1 MNGGGT
7 LTIKTD
13 NVELAE
19 PIRRGDELMPVGKY
33 VVIGVGDTGCGI
45 PKENLDKIFEPFF
58 TTKAVGSGTGLGLS
72 TVYGIIKQTGGHI
85 FVDSAPGEGAT
96 FTIYLPRHEGA
107 QESERL
113 TDEPRARGSKRDLTG
128 MGTVLLVEDEDAVRM
143 FGARA
148 LRNKGYNVVEASS
161 GEAALKLLDDGAD
174 RIDVLISDVVMPG
187 MDGPSMVRRAR
198 DKRPD
203 MKVIFISGY
212 TEDSLRKRME
222 VAGDVHFLAKPFTLQ
237 QLAGKVKEIMAD
249 AP

>member
-1 MNGGGT
+1 
-7 LTIKTD
+7 
-13 NVELAE
+13 
-19 PIRRGDELMPVGKY
+19 MPRY
-33 VVIGVGDTGCGI
+33 
-45 PKENLDKIFEPFF
+45 PFF

-85 FVDSAPGEGAT
+85 FVDSDPGKGAT

-107 QESERL
+107 QEVERPL
-113 TDEPRARGSKRDLTG
+113 DEPRARAAERDLTG

-148 LRNKGYNVVEASS
+148 LRNKGYNVVEAPS
-161 GEAALKLLDDGAD
+161 GEAALKLLDEAGD

-187 MDGPSMVRRAR
+187 MDGPSMVRRVR
-198 DKRPD
+198 DKHPD

-212 TEDSLRKRME
+212 TEDSLRKRMD
-222 VAGDVHFLAKPFTLQ
+222 VVGDVHFLAKPFTLQ
-237 QLAGKVKEIMAD
+237 QLAGKVKEIMAGD

>member
-1 MNGGGT
+1 MLFRSSAPRKGACFSIF
-7 LTIKTD
+7 L
-13 NVELAE
+13 
-19 PIRRGDELMPVGKY
+19 PRHRGDE
-33 VVIGVGDTGCGI
+33 
-45 PKENLDKIFEPFF
+45 
-58 TTKAVGSGTGLGLS
+58 A
-72 TVYGIIKQTGGHI
+72 Q
-85 FVDSAPGEGAT
+85 GAARAAEEVA
-96 FTIYLPRHEGA
+96 LP
-107 QESERL
+107 
-113 TDEPRARGSKRDLTG
+113 RDLTG
-128 MGTVLLVEDEDAVRM
+128 TGTVLLVEDEDAVRM

-148 LRNKGYNVVEASS
+148 LRNKGYNVVEAPS

-198 DKRPD
+198 DKRPG

-237 QLAGKVKEIMAD
+237 QLAGKVKEIMAAD

>member
-1 MNGGGT
+1 
-7 LTIKTD
+7 
-13 NVELAE
+13 
-19 PIRRGDELMPVGKY
+19 
-33 VVIGVGDTGCGI
+33 
-45 PKENLDKIFEPFF
+45 
-58 TTKAVGSGTGLGLS
+58 
-72 TVYGIIKQTGGHI
+72 
-85 FVDSAPGEGAT
+85 
-96 FTIYLPRHEGA
+96 
-107 QESERL
+107 
-113 TDEPRARGSKRDLTG
+113 

-148 LRNKGYNVVEASS
+148 LRNKGYNVVEAPS

-198 DKRPD
+198 DKRPG

-237 QLAGKVKEIMAD
+237 QLAGKVKEIMAAD